1 MQAKPLS
8 RRLTGTC
15 LIAAPVL
22 ILAGLIL
29 TPYQPHAGTSS
40 YQDTLAA
47 HPTRAQIAAIVL
59 QIGYIL
65 LVPAVFGL
73 IAHARPAPS
82 WLRTPGAVL
91 AVIGTAILPGL
102 LVTDTYDLALAQKLP
117 RGLSVAVAHHAGSA
131 LSAVIMSSPA
141 VIGTVIG
148 TTLLIAATW
157 RAGLAPAWA
166 APLALVGWLIG
177 HAPALGPAIAGGA
190 LVLIAYGTV
199 GRRLI
204 QTQPTTSRAPLGD
217 PIANAV

>member
-8 RRLTGTC
+8 RRLTGGC
-15 LIAAPVL
+15 LVAAPVL

-29 TPYQPHAGTSS
+29 TPYAPHSGTRS

-59 QIGYIL
+59 EIGYIL

-73 IAHARPAPS
+73 IAHARPAS
-82 WLRTPGAVL
+82 RWLRTPGAVL

-102 LVTDTYDLALAQKLP
+102 LVTDIYDLALAQKLP
-117 RGLSVAVAHHAGSA
+117 RGLSVAVADHASSSLA
-131 LSAVIMSSPA
+131 AVIMSSPA
-141 VIGTVIG
+141 VIGTVLG
-148 TTLLIAATW
+148 TTLLIAAAW

-166 APLALVGWLIG
+166 APLVLAGSLIG
-177 HAPALGPAIAGGA
+177 RAQSLGPAILAGV
-190 LVLIAYGTV
+190 LLLIAYGTV

-204 QTQPTTSRAPLGD
+204 QGRPQSTSVPLPD
-217 PIANAV
+217 PVTSVA